1 MPPANYAASL
11 AAWGDEAH
19 VIENRR
25 LYREKFDAVL
35 NVFGTA
41 VPATRPEAA
50 FYLWLPTPIADTE
63 FARRLYAEYN
73 VSVLPG
79 TFLAREARGVNPGQG
94 YVRIALVAST
104 AECVEAAQRIKEFFK
119 GL

>member
-1 MPPANYAASL
+1 MPEGLPNS
-11 AAWGDEAH
+11 
-19 VIENRR
+19 
-25 LYREKFDAVL
+25 
-35 NVFGTA
+35 
-41 VPATRPEAA
+41 
-50 FYLWLPTPIADTE
+50 WLKTPISDTA

-79 TFLAREARGVNPGQG
+79 SFMARTARGMNPGEN

-104 AECVEAAQRIKEFFK
+104 AECVDAANRIRDFYK